1 MGENG
6 FAPGHP
12 NGSGGDSS
20 PDDSSWWDGL
30 WEDIDDFWTDIGGA
44 ISDAIDS
51 ALGFL
56 VSPLQAIGTGLR
68 NMGQGISGA
77 IDSLAEFFTG
87 GLTALKNALLSP
99 INYIKDKFTTL
110 IDYLTPSSENFILKL
125 AFVPDDDY
133 FSDRFEIIKTNFV
146 NKIGVDGTE
155 INQLGE
161 VTSQSLTGLSDFKGT
176 VYGQEVEFLN
186 FDWFTSYLPRIQNLA
201 RGFMF
206 PLLLFY
212 NLNQIYFLVRGVNL
226 YGTGRKGGEKE

>member
-20 PDDSSWWDGL
+20 PDAPSWWDGI

-56 VSPLQAIGTGLR
+56 VNPLQAIGTGLR

-125 AFVPDDDY
+125 AFVPDEDF
-133 FSDRFEIIKTNFV
+133 FSDKFESLKGQFSD
-146 NKIGVDGTE
+146 KLGVSGDE
-155 INQLGE
+155 INQLKNVSGG
-161 VTSQSLTGLSDFKGT
+161 SYTGISDFEGT
-176 VYGQEVEFLN
+176 LHGKTMKFVDLSILDGFI
-186 FDWFTSYLPRIQNLA
+186 DRIHNLA

-206 PLLLFY
+206 PLLIFY

-226 YGTGRKGGEKE
+226 YGTGGGKKE